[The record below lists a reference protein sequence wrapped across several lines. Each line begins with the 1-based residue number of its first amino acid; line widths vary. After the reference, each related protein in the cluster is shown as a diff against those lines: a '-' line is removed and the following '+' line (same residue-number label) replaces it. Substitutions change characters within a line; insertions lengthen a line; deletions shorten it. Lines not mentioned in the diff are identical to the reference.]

1 MLTDV
6 LPPGSPP
13 SDTTACSQPA
23 ATEAHAAAATARLRV
38 HVGCT
43 FEYATAPGAQL
54 LLLVEPR
61 PDGEGVRLVR
71 SSRVLQP
78 AQCFRIIED
87 PFGNRCWRV
96 EARSDRLLLRYD
108 AVFTTPDAP
117 DEGAPDTPGVAVAA
131 LPDETLP
138 FLLPSR
144 YCPSDQLIDE
154 AWQRFGATPDGYA
167 RVQAVCDWLHA
178 EIAYSAG
185 ASGPGT
191 SALDTLRTRQG
202 VCRDFAQLG
211 VALCRALS
219 IPARYTY
226 GYLPDYG
233 VPADLTPMDFHAWFE
248 AFVGQRWYTFD
259 ARHNLPR
266 RGRIKVAHGRDA
278 ADVAMVTS
286 YGVARLET
294 MTVRADATRLA

>member
-1 MLTDV
+1 MPIKVAAADHAIA
-6 LPPGSPP
+6 
-13 SDTTACSQPA
+13 DTAAEPQRPA
-23 ATEAHAAAATARLRV
+23 APGRETTPRLRV

-43 FEYATAPGAQL
+43 FDLATAPGAQL
-54 LLLVEPR
+54 LLLVEPQ
-61 PDGEGVRLVR
+61 PDGERVRLVR
-71 SSRVLQP
+71 SGRLLRP
-78 AQCFRIIED
+78 AQEFRIFAD

-96 EARSDRLLLRYD
+96 EAHGPRLSIQYD
-108 AVFTTPDAP
+108 AVFTTADAP
-117 DEGAPDTPGVAVAA
+117 DEALPDAPAVPVAA

-154 AWQRFGATPDGYA
+154 AWQRFGASPEGYA

-178 EIAYSAG
+178 AVNYNAG
-185 ASGPGT
+185 ASGPGA
-191 SALDTLRTRQG
+191 SALDTLRSRQG
-202 VCRDFAQLG
+202 VCRDFAHTG

-219 IPARYTY
+219 IPARYAF

-233 VPADLTPMDFHAWFE
+233 VPLDPTPMDFHAWFE

-259 ARHNLPR
+259 ARHNVPR

-278 ADVAMVTS
+278 ADVAMITS
-286 YGVARLET
+286 YGVAQLET
-294 MTVRADATRLA
+294 MTVRADATRIA